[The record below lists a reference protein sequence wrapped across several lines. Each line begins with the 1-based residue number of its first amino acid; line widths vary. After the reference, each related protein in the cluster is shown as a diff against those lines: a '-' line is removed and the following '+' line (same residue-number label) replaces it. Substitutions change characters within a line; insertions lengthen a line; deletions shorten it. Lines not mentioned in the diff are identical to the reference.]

1 MRINRSVTWIAI
13 IALAITSLAITSPAE
28 AQRRSAMQVG
38 PKCAGG
44 VGALFDEIEPVALL
58 DFEET
63 AVLYMWE
70 EEKLARDV
78 YLALANTW
86 QLPIFGN
93 IAEAEE
99 RHMALVWKL
108 IETYGI
114 VHQFTDDTPGVFV
127 DTSLAQLY
135 VDLVARGE
143 LSLIDGLE
151 VGADI
156 EDLDLY
162 DLYQI
167 LEATENDHL
176 QLVFRNLAKGS
187 RNHLRAFVRA
197 LAAQDVTYAPT
208 FLDPTTYDAILAA
221 DMERRMFYGAD
232 GEVIPACGRTVGGF
246 GMGRG
251 INGNG
256 GNNGNNGNGG
266 QDTGSGSGS
275 GECDGTGGG
284 SGECDGSGPNGG
296 PNAGNGSGG
305 GN

>member
-1 MRINRSVTWIAI
+1 MRINRSFTWIGI
-13 IALAITSLAITSPAE
+13 IALAVASLAITSPAE

-38 PKCAGG
+38 PKCTGG

-63 AVLYMWE
+63 SVLYMWE

-114 VHQFTDDTPGVFV
+114 VHPFTDDTPGVFV

-143 LSLIDGLE
+143 LSLIDGLQ

-162 DLYQI
+162 DLYLI

-197 LAAQDVTYAPT
+197 LAAQEVIYAPT
-208 FLDPTTYDAILAA
+208 YLDPTTYDAILAA
-221 DMERRMFYGAD
+221 DMEQRMFYGAD

-246 GMGRG
+246 GGVRQG
-251 INGNG
+251 TRQGGGQGDGNGNG
-256 GNNGNNGNGG
+256 N
-266 QDTGSGSGS
+266 
-275 GECDGTGGG
+275 GTGQSGNG

-296 PNAGNGSGG
+296 SEGGSGSG
-305 GN
+305 SGSGN